1 MSELL
6 NDLDKDKFVLAQG
19 TLAPDLIESGS
30 KLYSSM
36 ADTIKTHHNDSPLAR
51 EFRNAVRYCS
61 RHKEFME
68 ILIITNIITNLTIS
82 FIYFNNLQVENG
94 LVYYIFMSDEHRF

>member
-1 MSELL
+1 MLTYITRQPPQIMSELL

-30 KLYSSM
+30 KLSSSM

-51 EFRNAVRYCS
+51 EFRNAVSGFFS
-61 RHKEFME
+61 RG
-68 ILIITNIITNLTIS
+68 
-82 FIYFNNLQVENG
+82 Y
-94 LVYYIFMSDEHRF
+94 

>member
-30 KLYSSM
+30 KLSSSM

-51 EFRNAVRYCS
+51 EFRNAVS
-61 RHKEFME
+61 
-68 ILIITNIITNLTIS
+68 
-82 FIYFNNLQVENG
+82 
-94 LVYYIFMSDEHRF
+94 

>member
-30 KLYSSM
+30 KLSSSM

-51 EFRNAVRYCS
+51 KFRNAVRYCS

>member
-30 KLYSSM
+30 KLSSSM
-36 ADTIKTHHNDSPLAR
+36 AETIKTHHNDSPLAR

-61 RHKEFME
+61 RHKEFIE
-68 ILIITNIITNLTIS
+68 ILNITIIITNLTIS
-82 FIYFNNLQVENG
+82 FICFNNPLQVKNG
-94 LVYYIFMSDEHRF
+94 IVFCFISGSS